1 MNPEYGAFCGSDPHF
16 YDRPRARGDVGG
28 TPASDWYPAARG
40 PLPSG
45 WQRAD
50 RGDWVSWS
58 PAAASLP
65 QQGWKIHVSA
75 TLDNAPAV
83 LERVVALCVSRKVP
97 FKCVPSPALLLRRNA
112 KYADRAGSGK
122 FVTVYPDDERRLRE
136 LCEGLCEELAGEEGP
151 DILSDLRCGSAPVHV
166 RYGAFAARYCPAPDG
181 RLVPAIADPDGTL
194 VPDPREP
201 GLRLPPWVELPEF
214 LRPHLS
220 ARQATGLGDLPYQ
233 VETALHFSNGGGV
246 YAARDTRT
254 GERVVLKE
262 GRPHAGLA
270 ADGAD
275 AVRRLGR
282 EREALETLRGLPC
295 VPGLRDSFTV
305 AGHHFLV
312 LDHVAGT
319 PLNTAFARRFPLSAA
334 APTAAELAAHTAWA
348 HRVYA
353 LVERAVEQIHA
364 RGTVIGDLHMANVML
379 RSETGPD
386 GTEVPA
392 QVVLLD
398 FEAASPAID
407 RRRQVVAN
415 PAFVA
420 PSDRRGAAVDRY
432 ALACLR
438 LALFLPLTTLFGLD
452 RGAARRLADAAAEQ
466 FPVDRAAL
474 STAVAEVEKGA
485 PPPSTAAEP
494 PSLTAWE
501 PARDSMV
508 RALLASATPERT
520 DRCFPGDIAQFATP
534 TGGLSLAHGAA
545 GVLYALHAVG
555 APRCREAEEWLLARS
570 KEPLSGSACGL
581 HDGLAGV
588 AWTLDRLGHPAQ
600 ARELALV
607 VAGEPLDALA
617 PTLHGGQA
625 GIALALDALAAGHD
639 GPEAAAL
646 SAAAERCFRAVES
659 AVREERPLP
668 RGGLLHGGAGLALAL
683 VRRYERIGE
692 ARLLDLAA
700 TALRRDL
707 ARCHTQQGTGAL
719 MVREGTRAMP
729 YLGAGSAG
737 IAAVLDDYL
746 HHRPDD
752 TPLAEAREA
761 LLRATLSAFYIQP
774 GLDRGVAGLVLY
786 LARTSAGDAEERAG
800 TVARHLTLLR
810 RQAVPWQ
817 GELAFPGEQL
827 MRLSM
832 DLSTG
837 TAGVLLALGS
847 ATGRV
852 PGAHLPFLPPLGG
865 PQTGPDPGAESE
877 WHL

>member
-1 MNPEYGAFCGSDPHF
+1 MNPEYGAYCGTDPHF
-16 YDRPRARGDVGG
+16 YDRPRGHGEGAA
-28 TPASDWYPAARG
+28 PEADWYPAARG
-40 PLPSG
+40 PLPPR

-58 PAAASLP
+58 PADAVLP

-75 TLDNAPAV
+75 TLDNAAVV
-83 LERVVALCVSRKVP
+83 LERVVAVCVARDVP

-122 FVTVYPDDERRLRE
+122 FVTVYPDGEQQLRE
-136 LCEGLCEELAGEEGP
+136 LCEALCEELAGQEGP
-151 DILSDLRCGSAPVHV
+151 DVLSDLRCGSAPVHV
-166 RYGAFAARYCPAPDG
+166 RYGAFAARYCAAADG

-194 VPDPREP
+194 VPDPRSP
-201 GLRLPPWVELPEF
+201 GLRLPPWVELPAF

-220 ARQATGLGDLPYQ
+220 ARQATGLGDLPYE
-233 VETALHFSNGGGV
+233 VEGALHFSNGGGV
-246 YAARDTRT
+246 YTARDTRT

-262 GRPHAGLA
+262 ARPHAGLA

-282 EREALETLRGLPC
+282 EREALEALEGLAC
-295 VPGLRDSFTV
+295 VPGLRDSFAV

-319 PLNTAFARRFPLSAA
+319 PLNTAFARRFPLSSP
-334 APTAAELAAHTAWA
+334 APTPAELAAHTAWA

-364 RGTVIGDLHMANVML
+364 RGTVVGDLHMANVML
-379 RSETGPD
+379 RSETAPD
-386 GTEVPA
+386 GTETPV

-420 PSDRRGAAVDRY
+420 PSDRRGASVDRY

-438 LALFLPLTTLFGLD
+438 LALFLPLTTLFAVD
-452 RGAARRLADAAAEQ
+452 RGAARRLADAAARQ

-474 STAVAEVEKGA
+474 DAAVAEIEKGA
-485 PPPSTAAEP
+485 PAAEAGELP
-494 PSLTAWE
+494 PLTAWE
-501 PARDSMV
+501 PTRDSLV
-508 RALLASATPERT
+508 RALRASATPERAE
-520 DRCFPGDIAQFATP
+520 RCFPGDIAQFATP
-534 TGGLSLAHGAA
+534 TGGLSFAHGAA
-545 GVLYALHAVG
+545 GVLYAMRAVG
-555 APRCREAEEWLLARS
+555 APRLPEAEEWLLARS
-570 KEPLSGSACGL
+570 KEPLSGSPCGF
-581 HDGLAGV
+581 HDGLIGV
-588 AWTLDRLGHPAQ
+588 AWTLDRLGHTAQ
-600 ARELALV
+600 ARELALT
-607 VAGEPLDALA
+607 VAGEPLTALA

-625 GIALALDALAAGHD
+625 GIALALDDLAAGHD
-639 GPEAAAL
+639 GPEASAL
-646 SAAAERCFRAVES
+646 ASAAERCFEAVET

-683 VRRYERIGE
+683 VRRHERTGDT
-692 ARLLDLAA
+692 RLLDLAA
-700 TALRRDL
+700 AALRRDL
-707 ARCHTQQGTGAL
+707 DRCHVQGGNGAL

-737 IAAVLDDYL
+737 IAMVLDDYL

-774 GLDRGVAGLVLY
+774 GLDRGVAGLVLH
-786 LARTSAGDAEERAG
+786 LARTRAGDPEQRSDA
-800 TVARHLTLLR
+800 VSRHLALLR
-810 RQAVPWQ
+810 LQAVPWR
-817 GELAFPGEQL
+817 GEAAFPGEQL

-847 ATGRV
+847 ATGRS
-852 PGAHLPFLPPLGG
+852 AASHLPFLPPLGG
-865 PQTGPDPGAESE
+865 PQTGPGPGTDSE

>member
-1 MNPEYGAFCGSDPHF
+1 MNPEYGAYCGTDPHF
-16 YDRPRARGDVGG
+16 YDRPRGRGATGDGG
-28 TPASDWYPAARG
+28 AEADWYPAARG
-40 PLPSG
+40 PLPTR
-45 WQRAD
+45 WQRAE

-58 PAAASLP
+58 PAGASLP
-65 QQGWKIHVSA
+65 QQGWKVHVSA
-75 TLDNAPAV
+75 TLDNAATV
-83 LERVVALCVSRKVP
+83 LERVVAVCLAHDVP
-97 FKCVPSPALLLRRNA
+97 FKCVPSPTLLLRRNA

-122 FVTVYPDDERRLRE
+122 FVTVYPDGERQLRQ
-136 LCEGLCEELAGEEGP
+136 LCEELCGELADEEGP
-151 DILSDLRCGSAPVHV
+151 DVLSDLRCGSAPVHV
-166 RYGAFAARYCPAPDG
+166 RYGAFAARYCAAPDG
-181 RLVPAIADPDGTL
+181 RLVPAIADPDGRL
-194 VPDPREP
+194 VPDPRGP
-201 GLRLPPWVELPEF
+201 GLRLPPWVALPEF

-220 ARQATGLGDLPYQ
+220 ARQATGLGDLPYE
-233 VETALHFSNGGGV
+233 VEGALHFSNGGGV
-246 YAARDTRT
+246 YTARDTRT

-262 GRPHAGLA
+262 ARPHAGLA

-275 AVRRLGR
+275 AVRRLHR

-312 LDHVAGT
+312 LDHVQGT
-319 PLNTAFARRFPLSAA
+319 PLNTAFARRFPLSSP
-334 APTAAELAAHTAWA
+334 APTTSELAAHTVWA
-348 HRVYA
+348 HRVHA

-379 RSETGPD
+379 RSETAPD
-386 GTEVPA
+386 GSQLPVE
-392 QVVLLD
+392 VVLLD
-398 FEAASPAID
+398 FEAASPAAD

-420 PSDRRGAAVDRY
+420 PSDRRGASVDRY

-438 LALFLPLTTLFGLD
+438 LALFLPLTTLFALD
-452 RGAARRLADAAAEQ
+452 RGAARRLADAVTRQ
-466 FPVDRAAL
+466 FPVQRDALAA
-474 STAVAEVEKGA
+474 AVAEVEKGA
-485 PPPSTAAEP
+485 PTTAPVELP
-494 PSLTAWE
+494 ELTRWE

-508 RALLASATPERT
+508 RALLASATPERQ

-534 TGGLSLAHGAA
+534 AGGLSFAYGAA
-545 GVLYALHAVG
+545 GVLFALRAVG

-570 KEPLSGSACGL
+570 KEPLSGSPCGF

-588 AWTLDRLGHPAQ
+588 AWTLDRLGHTAQ

-607 VAGEPLDALA
+607 VAGEQLSALA
-617 PTLHGGQA
+617 PGLHGGQA
-625 GIALALDALAAGHD
+625 GIALALDDLAAGD
-639 GPEAAAL
+639 GPEAAVLA
-646 SAAAERCFRAVES
+646 AAAEQCFGAVES
-659 AVREERPLP
+659 AVREDRPLP

-683 VRRYERIGE
+683 VRRYERTGE
-692 ARLLDLAA
+692 PRLLDLAA

-707 ARCHTQQGTGAL
+707 DRCHSQGEGGAL
-719 MVREGTRAMP
+719 MVREGSRAMP

-737 IAAVLDDYL
+737 IAMVLDDYL
-746 HHRPDD
+746 VHRPDD
-752 TPLAEAREA
+752 TDLADAREA

-786 LARTSAGDAEERAG
+786 LTRTRVGDPAQRRDA
-800 TVARHLTLLR
+800 VSRHLALLR
-810 RQAVPWQ
+810 RQAVPWR

-847 ATGRV
+847 AAGL
-852 PGAHLPFLPPLGG
+852 PSASHLPFLPPLGG
-865 PQTGPDPGAESE
+865 PQTGPGPGTDSE